1 MSKLTDKDY
10 DYYQKRLNELR
21 VRLTDGLD
29 HIKEDALNK
38 SSKDSSGD
46 LSGYSLHM
54 ADQASD
60 NYDREFLL
68 ELANNE
74 QEVLYQIDEAL
85 KRIKDK
91 SYGVCNECTKS
102 IPKQRLKAIP
112 FVEYCVPCQE
122 AIEKGHL

>member
-1 MSKLTDKDY
+1 MPKLTDKELTQY
-10 DYYQKRLNELR
+10 RARLDELR
-21 VRLTDGLD
+21 LTLTEGLD
-29 HIKEDALNK
+29 HIKSDALNK

-74 QEVLYQIDEAL
+74 QEVLYQIDEAI
-85 KRIKDK
+85 KRIQDK
-91 SYGVCNECTKS
+91 SYGICGECQKPV
-102 IPKQRLKAIP
+102 PKMRLKAMP
-112 FVEYCVPCQE
+112 FVENCVPCQE
-122 AIEKGHL
+122 AIEKGQA